1 MYAKKKYIWNPAR
14 CSCLNGKY
22 LGSINDDW
30 VITSDEIINAA
41 YSVSINVM
49 STVLISFLNK
59 NVRYKTDY
67 ILHTVLLVIILL
79 CNCCYLL
86 SLSKTLVK
94 TKKLIAVLAILKL
107 ENTELK
113 NVSIKNCTSYYF
125 DDIIKLKDFNFD
137 NISLDEKSYAN
148 ISIYDISYKTLIGGK
163 SLHIRFHKIDRFIIV
178 YDETRYLVLFG
189 PRKYDAV
196 NGI

>member
-1 MYAKKKYIWNPAR
+1 M
-14 CSCLNGKY
+14 
-22 LGSINDDW
+22 
-30 VITSDEIINAA
+30 
-41 YSVSINVM
+41 
-49 STVLISFLNK
+49 
-59 NVRYKTDY
+59 
-67 ILHTVLLVIILL
+67 
-79 CNCCYLL
+79 L

-107 ENTELK
+107 ENNELK
-113 NVSIKNCTSYYF
+113 NFSIKNCTSYYF
-125 DDIIKLKDFNFD
+125 DDIIKFEDFNFD
-137 NISLDEKSYAN
+137 NISLDEKSYVN